1 MSNNVPTYIGLN
13 YDDTNTDFPV
23 FLNKSL
29 EIIDQNLHVGRNL
42 LLDGNFYKIYNNT
55 TYNVLDMDSA
65 GNLAFSYGPW
75 NAGLGTTKY
84 LGNNIQIS
92 SKGTISINTSSTSS
106 NITVGNSNG
115 FLYLDGKQRSNTTNA
130 ILWSGGSTGYYMIAN
145 QSVTLSENVSAQ
157 AHGIVL
163 AWSAY
168 STSDGAQNF
177 GWNYT
182 FVPKAHVTNHSGAGI
197 ACPMADPDRIGM
209 KYVYVSNNK
218 ITGNDRN
225 DDEGNVP
232 GTNNVKFNNKYWVL
246 RAVYGV

>member
-1 MSNNVPTYIGLN
+1 MSDNVPTYIGLN
-13 YDDTNTDFPV
+13 YDDTNDEV

-29 EIIDQNLHVGRNL
+29 KIIDQNLRVGRNL
-42 LLDGNFYKIYNNT
+42 HLDGIFYKIYNNT
-55 TYNVLDMDSA
+55 TYNILDMDSA

-75 NAGLGTTKY
+75 SDGLGTTKY
-84 LGNNIQIS
+84 FGNNIIIN
-92 SKGTISINTSSTSS
+92 SKGSISIDTSSTSS
-106 NITVGNSNG
+106 NITIGNSNG
-115 FLYLDGKQRSNTTNA
+115 FLYLNGKQRSNTANA
-130 ILWSGGSTGYYMIAN
+130 ALWSGGNTGYYMISS

-168 STSDGAQNF
+168 TSEGAQNF
-177 GWNYT
+177 SWNYT
-182 FVPKAHVTNHSGAGI
+182 FVPKAHVTNHPGAGI
-197 ACPMADPDRIGM
+197 CCPMSDPDRIGM

-225 DDEGNVP
+225 DDNGNVS
-232 GTNNVKFNNKYWVL
+232 GTNNVKFSNNYWVL